1 MLEWLNELG
10 AYEQSLF
17 MFDQEFMHDVTKG
30 LAYTAP
36 ITADY
41 STITVTKKREKI
53 DTIQKIALERSHLTL
68 SQLRALQYLKQSKE
82 VYIWLKKDGTSRVR
96 VVVLPEITS
105 FFNSHK
111 LYDFSLTIELP
122 DNFDFYKAKEY

>member
-17 MFDQEFMHDVTKG
+17 MFDQEFTHDVTKG
-30 LAYTAP
+30 LTFATP

-41 STITVTKKREKI
+41 STITATKKREKV
-53 DTIQKIALERSHLTL
+53 DTTQMITLQREHLRFT
-68 SQLRALQYLKQSKE
+68 QLRALQYIKQSKE
-82 VYIWLKKDGTSRVR
+82 VYIWLKKDGTSRIK
-96 VVVLPEITS
+96 VVVMPEITS
-105 FFNSHK
+105 FFNSNK